1 MKKEFIDSIDY
12 KDYKDAERYK
22 LGTTDMNKDDGSD
35 IIVFSFLFVWFCL
48 IIFASVIYVTY
59 NLITQ

>member
-22 LGTTDMNKDDGSD
+22 LGTTNVNEDDGSD
-35 IIVFSFLFVWFCL
+35 IIVFSLLFVWLCL
-48 IIFASVIYVTY
+48 TIFASVIYVTY
-59 NLITQ
+59 NLTQ

>member
-12 KDYKDAERYK
+12 KDYKDTERYK
-22 LGTTDMNKDDGSD
+22 LGTTNVNENDGSD
-35 IIVFSFLFVWFCL
+35 IIVFSFLFVWLCL

>member
-22 LGTTDMNKDDGSD
+22 LGTTNVNENDGSD
-35 IIVFSFLFVWFCL
+35 IIVFSFLFVWLCL

>member
-22 LGTTDMNKDDGSD
+22 LGTTNVNEDDGSD
-35 IIVFSFLFVWFCL
+35 IIVFSLLFVWLCL

-59 NLITQ
+59 NLITK